1 MIRGTSNKYLTLS
14 LHSQANIDKAV
25 ADCDK
30 VKAVHKQLSDE
41 KNELNLALQSGL
53 NSFESNPPKKHCSH
67 DFSVTLSHHQVDL
80 PFRISST
87 KPTGWREI

>member
-1 MIRGTSNKYLTLS
+1 MPLPRYSSGTSNKYLTLS

-53 NSFESNPPKKHCSH
+53 KSFFN
-67 DFSVTLSHHQVDL
+67 
-80 PFRISST
+80 
-87 KPTGWREI
+87 